1 MHWQEPPAQPH
12 LDHDNPGLERRGA
25 VYQGIEGAPPLWP
38 RSLGGPHG
46 PPGPWAGGSVV
57 PPTPSQTKIIKP
69 DFGPS
74 NTGRGGN

>member
-38 RSLGGPHG
+38 RSLGGPMAPQG
-46 PPGPWAGGSVV
+46 PRQGVQWYHPHPA
-57 PPTPSQTKIIKP
+57 KP
-69 DFGPS
+69 K
-74 NTGRGGN
+74 

>member
-38 RSLGGPHG
+38 QSLGG
-46 PPGPWAGGSVV
+46 GPW
-57 PPTPSQTKIIKP
+57 PPRAL
-69 DFGPS
+69 
-74 NTGRGGN
+74 GRGFSGTTHTQPNQNNKTRLWS